1 MKEMVVFPV
10 FLLVRL
16 PRGLLIGKSAPI
28 LTTGVI
34 SIPFQLVLHEYDLYS
49 AVSFQ
54 FELEGA

>member
-1 MKEMVVFPV
+1 MVVFPV
-10 FLLVRL
+10 FLLVR
-16 PRGLLIGKSAPI
+16 PARGLLIGKSVPI